1 LVRIQIN
8 GDEADSMR
16 TLPLAEAK
24 AQLSRLVDR
33 LAKTE
38 EEILITRNGRPA
50 AVLVSPDEY
59 ESWKE
64 TQAIRSDR
72 EFMAEIRR
80 GVRQLRKGSRLYTL
94 EDLFGES

>member
-1 LVRIQIN
+1 
-8 GDEADSMR
+8 MR

-24 AQLSRLVDR
+24 AKLSRLVDR
-33 LAKTE
+33 VAETD

-64 TQAIRSDR
+64 TRAVQSDR
-72 EFMAEIRR
+72 ELIQEIRR
-80 GVRQLRKGSRLYTL
+80 GLRELRKGGRIYTL
-94 EDLFGES
+94 EELIPDG

>member
-1 LVRIQIN
+1 
-8 GDEADSMR
+8 MK

-33 LAKTE
+33 VQKTD

-50 AVLVSPDEY
+50 AILVSPDEY

-64 TQAIRSDR
+64 THAIQSDK
-72 EFMAEIRR
+72 ELMKEIRR
-80 GVRQLRKGSRLYTL
+80 GLRELKKGGKRYTIEQLFP
-94 EDLFGES
+94 EP

>member
-1 LVRIQIN
+1 
-8 GDEADSMR
+8 MK

-33 LAKTE
+33 VAETD

-50 AVLVSPDEY
+50 AILISPDEY

-64 TQAIRSDR
+64 TRAVQSDR
-72 EFMAEIRR
+72 ELMAEIRR
-80 GVRQLRKGSRLYTL
+80 GLRDLKKGGRIYTL
-94 EDLFGES
+94 EELMAND